1 MESGFL
7 PEYAPWADRVARGKI
22 SAGIEGR
29 NSSVTDLKTSQL
41 TRHFL
46 ADLLIAFP
54 VEMEPST
61 EFFGIQSEYLA
72 DPTKASR
79 MIFIGEKPF
88 QGVVAPDFPF
98 LFLVGRLLWRDDIS
112 KGLKQNSQGQ
122 IPKGGIW
129 LFGLRIEAFA
139 FDY

>member
-1 MESGFL
+1 MDSGFL

-41 TRHFL
+41 TRHLL
-46 ADLLIAFP
+46 ADLLIALL

-61 EFFGIQSEYLA
+61 ELFGIQSEYLA
-72 DPTKASR
+72 HPTKASR

-98 LFLVGRLLWRDDIS
+98 LVGRLLWRDDIS
-112 KGLKQNSQGQ
+112 EGLKQNAQRQ
-122 IPKGGIW
+122 IPK
-129 LFGLRIEAFA
+129 
-139 FDY
+139 